1 MKFLDMKNFC
11 VATIN
16 KDQVFKGEAATR
28 GIHRQRS
35 FTLGAVQIKDIGCS
49 REHYKKEIIFNCKT
63 D

>member
-16 KDQVFKGEAATR
+16 TDQVFKGEAATR

-35 FTLGAVQIKDIGCS
+35 FILGAVKIRDIGCP
-49 REHYKKEIIFNCKT
+49 RQQHKKEIIFNCKT